1 MWSVKIDR
9 NILGRTVKVYV
20 LNEDPSTGRANVL
33 QQDGTWFTTQ
43 ADISSV
49 PNAGFE
55 LPMECLRE
63 LQVALG
69 EFLGDRGDKEL
80 RADLQR
86 EKDRVDSLFRALLG
100 SVSTDPA
107 LKPLKIGTPMTGSAG
122 SIGGSSGSFTIN
134 APTGTP

>member
-9 NILGRTVKVYV
+9 AMLGRTVRVYV

-43 ADISSV
+43 ADLSSV

-63 LQVALG
+63 LQTALG
-69 EFLGDRGDKEL
+69 EFLGDRGDREL

-86 EKDRVDSLFRALLG
+86 EKDRVDAMFRALLG
-100 SVSTDPA
+100 FTPQ
-107 LKPLKIGTPMTGSAG
+107 PLERPKIGTPMTGTAG
-122 SIGGSSGSFTIN
+122 GFGAGGTISIN
-134 APTGTP
+134 NPVP